1 MRGSHRSTK
10 LPRGS
15 RLGVHLATAQ
25 PYPGR
30 SQGTR
35 DSGGVRGHRG
45 GRNTSLLSTSLA
57 RVAKETILLC
67 SSTIPYWVRRPHLS
81 VGTSLSHSPIHR
93 IMPVEAFGFLIL
105 RTILTLDC
113 YVDRGSPFCDKVIE
127 VYVELA
133 IVPVKFSLVEFT
145 FHG

>member
-1 MRGSHRSTK
+1 M
-10 LPRGS
+10 
-15 RLGVHLATAQ
+15 
-25 PYPGR
+25 
-30 SQGTR
+30 
-35 DSGGVRGHRG
+35 
-45 GRNTSLLSTSLA
+45 
-57 RVAKETILLC
+57 
-67 SSTIPYWVRRPHLS
+67 S
-81 VGTSLSHSPIHR
+81 VGTSSSHSPVHR

-133 IVPVKFSLVEFT
+133 IVPKIVPVKFSLVEFT

>member
-1 MRGSHRSTK
+1 
-10 LPRGS
+10 
-15 RLGVHLATAQ
+15 
-25 PYPGR
+25 
-30 SQGTR
+30 
-35 DSGGVRGHRG
+35 
-45 GRNTSLLSTSLA
+45 
-57 RVAKETILLC
+57 
-67 SSTIPYWVRRPHLS
+67 
-81 VGTSLSHSPIHR
+81 
-93 IMPVEAFGFLIL
+93 MPVEAFGFLIL